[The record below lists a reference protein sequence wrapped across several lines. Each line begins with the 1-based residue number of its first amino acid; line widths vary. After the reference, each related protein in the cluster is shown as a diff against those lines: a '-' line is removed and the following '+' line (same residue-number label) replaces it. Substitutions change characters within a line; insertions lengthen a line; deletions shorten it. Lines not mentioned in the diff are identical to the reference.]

1 MRGDLQKLDLAQ
13 DSLTRLDCQYPV
25 YAKQRLALLLN
36 RSSAFLSTLPR
47 SVDDQRQRLNAM
59 LASLQAIAAS
69 PASGLRVAIDR
80 SIGGRTRGSID
91 GSTDGF
97 IDGLDHG
104 SEIDSTWQ
112 IDFRPAG
119 LTLQSDGDT
128 VRITARRPE
137 DQALANWLM
146 STPLPD
152 VSLRQRA
159 ITMLAH
165 TWALSMQEDF
175 VLLRAVD
182 GAASSTHEIQAEAMM
197 VNFPSGWQPEHKLG
211 GTLTQLHRPVADGQA
226 LRQASAQLSQALSQ
240 KGPFLRYVWTLSD
253 TASLNLH
260 PARLEAGTARKNT
273 HAMQAPNA
281 LHGIWFRCERQTTL
295 ALPQQRR
302 VLFLIRVYVAPLAHA
317 VDSPFKRAAL
327 ASALRSMSAEVIAY
341 KNIGTLREQ
350 VLNVWG

>member
-13 DSLTRLDCQYPV
+13 DSLTRLDSQYPD
-25 YAKQRLALLLN
+25 YAQQRLALLLN
-36 RSSAFLSTLPR
+36 RSSSFLSTPPLDANDER
-47 SVDDQRQRLNAM
+47 LRLNAM
-59 LASLQAIAAS
+59 LVSLQAIATS
-69 PASGLRVAIDR
+69 PASGLRVTIN
-80 SIGGRTRGSID
+80 GSID
-91 GSTDGF
+91 GHTCDSVGGS
-97 IDGLDHG
+97 IGGSDHG

-152 VSLRQRA
+152 ASLRQRA

-175 VLLRAVD
+175 VLLRGVD
-182 GAASSTHEIQAEAMM
+182 GAASSAQEIEAEAMM
-197 VNFPSGWQPEHKLG
+197 VNFPSGWQPQDKLG
-211 GTLTQLHRPVADGQA
+211 GTLTQIHQPVADGQA

-240 KGPFLRYVWTLSD
+240 KGPFQRYVWTLSD
-253 TASLNLH
+253 TARLNRH
-260 PARLEAGTARKNT
+260 PGGLQAGTAREDT
-273 HAMQAPNA
+273 QLMQSPSA
-281 LHGIWFRCERQTTL
+281 LHEIWFRCERQTSL

-302 VLFLIRVYVAPLAHA
+302 VLFLIRVYVAPLAQA
-317 VDSPFKRAAL
+317 ADSPFKRAAL
-327 ASALRSMSAEVIAY
+327 ASALRSMSGEVLAY
-341 KNIGTLREQ
+341 KNISKLREQ
-350 VLNVWG
+350 VLNAWG